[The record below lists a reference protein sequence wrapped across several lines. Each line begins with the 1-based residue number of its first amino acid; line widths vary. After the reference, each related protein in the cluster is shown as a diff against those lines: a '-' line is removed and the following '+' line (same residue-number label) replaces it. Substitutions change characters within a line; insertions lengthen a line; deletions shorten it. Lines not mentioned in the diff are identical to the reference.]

1 MSGWCDVELQGL
13 CSKWFVQALQCPLL
27 KTWDYGAG
35 KLRSL
40 EASSFSVENSLYHLF
55 QFKYK
60 RNMTDLPKH
69 LHIGSWLYMCV
80 FIQTYRGQGL
90 TSSVVLN
97 HSPPCVWRQSLA
109 EPGTHQLD
117 WVSSPVSSRD
127 APASNIQQWDYSS
140 CDHAQPLSECWDL
153 NSGTRVC
160 TIRTLLTEPT
170 LPLLPQSQDI
180 SNDPMA
186 LFPKWFYRSLISA
199 KGP

>member
-13 CSKWFVQALQCPLL
+13 CSKWFVQALQCSLL

-80 FIQTYRGQGL
+80 FIQTYRSQGL

-140 CDHAQPLSECWDL
+140 LWPRSTVRWVLGSELGTSRLHHKNFTDWA
-153 NSGTRVC
+153 NSSASPPIPRYLEWSHGT
-160 TIRTLLTEPT
+160 
-170 LPLLPQSQDI
+170 
-180 SNDPMA
+180 
-186 LFPKWFYRSLISA
+186 FP
-199 KGP
+199 